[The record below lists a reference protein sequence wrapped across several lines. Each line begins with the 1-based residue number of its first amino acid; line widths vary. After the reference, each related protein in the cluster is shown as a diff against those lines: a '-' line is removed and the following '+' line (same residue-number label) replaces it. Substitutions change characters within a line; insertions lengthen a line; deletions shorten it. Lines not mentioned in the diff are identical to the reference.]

1 MAELGPQ
8 PAKLRA
14 SQHGDPFLNLKQR
27 NDREGS
33 VHTTHTDQSQP
44 RGGSHISHAENNKN
58 LQLEIDQLKREL
70 CHAKRKRTSSN
81 SDDYSGDKQDVNYR
95 RRSQTPPSE
104 SFSYEEEYHQKRWSW
119 SLSRRGVGNDAMS
132 KALNQISKST
142 FTRKIE
148 DVRLPR
154 HFHQPTFTIYNG
166 QTNPMEHVSHFN

>member
-58 LQLEIDQLKREL
+58 LQLEIDQLKSEL

-81 SDDYSGDKQDVNYR
+81 SDDYSGDK
-95 RRSQTPPSE
+95 
-104 SFSYEEEYHQKRWSW
+104 
-119 SLSRRGVGNDAMS
+119 
-132 KALNQISKST
+132 
-142 FTRKIE
+142 
-148 DVRLPR
+148 
-154 HFHQPTFTIYNG
+154 
-166 QTNPMEHVSHFN
+166 